1 MGICVT
7 VIKEEKAK
15 QWCKNIKEAKGFNE
29 KIKIKVC
36 NKIAKKMIIIF
47 ISLLIMEF
55 IFLYFFCGGI
65 FLILM
70 FNWIAK
76 IINNITKPYMLNNM
90 RGVIIALI
98 IVIFF
103 LLSIPII
110 IVHIYKKKMLVK
122 EFNKLKKSNI

>member
-1 MGICVT
+1 M
-7 VIKEEKAK
+7 IKEERAE
-15 QWCKNIKEAKGFNE
+15 QWCKNIKEAKEFDE

-65 FLILM
+65 FLILIL
-70 FNWIAK
+70 NWIAK